1 MDAGEWTSRQC
12 GEYKRGIC
20 MKRASEVGK
29 EIFFGHVG
37 ACIILLCIVPV
48 LFIGRSLFRGFDVQI
63 EQIPSETEDL
73 IVVGFSQLGSESG
86 WRTAHT
92 ASIQQA
98 LTKDAGYFLIFN
110 NARQMQDNQ
119 IKAIRSFISQRVDY
133 IVFAPVIEDGWDTV
147 LQEAKDAKIPVIV
160 TDRMVNVQDD
170 SLYTAWIG
178 MDAKEEGK
186 KAGRW
191 LETYLEQDQRQ
202 AEDINI
208 VVLKGTVGSTAEIGR
223 TEGFDEIAA
232 QHENWHILE
241 SVSAEFTANK
251 AKEVMRSVL
260 RRYPTMDVL
269 ISQNDDMTMGAI
281 EAMQE
286 AGIRF
291 GEGGDVTVIS
301 FDATRDALELVKE
314 GRINV
319 DVECNPVQ
327 GVYVNEVI
335 QKLENGETVEKHY
348 VVEEKVFT
356 RENAAEYLENRKY

>member
-1 MDAGEWTSRQC
+1 MKKGSETV
-12 GEYKRGIC
+12 KRI
-20 MKRASEVGK
+20 
-29 EIFFGHVG
+29 IFGHVG
-37 ACIILLCIVPV
+37 ACIILLCVVPI
-48 LFIGRSLFRGFDVQI
+48 LFIGHQLFWGFEIKVDQTPAESL
-63 EQIPSETEDL
+63 EEDL

-147 LQEAKDAKIPVIV
+147 LQEAKDAGIPVIV

-178 MDAKEEGK
+178 TDTREEGK
-186 KAGRW
+186 RAGRW
-191 LETYLEQDQRQ
+191 LETYLEQKQRQ
-202 AEDINI
+202 TEEINI
-208 VVLKGTVGSTAEIGR
+208 VVLKGTIGSTAEIGR
-223 TEGFDEIAA
+223 TKGFGEIAA
-232 QHENWHILE
+232 QHGNWHILE
-241 SVSAEFTANK
+241 SVTAEFTANK
-251 AKEVMRSVL
+251 AKEVMRSML
-260 RRYPTMDVL
+260 RRYPEMDVL

-286 AGIRF
+286 AGVSY

-327 GVYVNEVI
+327 GAYVAEII
-335 QKLENGETVEKHY
+335 QKLEDKELVEKRY
-348 VVEEKVFT
+348 VVEENIFT
-356 RENAAEYLENRKY
+356 RENAAADLGKRTY

>member
-1 MDAGEWTSRQC
+1 
-12 GEYKRGIC
+12 
-20 MKRASEVGK
+20 MKWVAKTIK
-29 EIFFGHVG
+29 EILFGHVG
-37 ACIILLCIVPV
+37 ACIMLLCIVPV
-48 LFIGRSLFRGFDVQI
+48 LFIGHRLYRGFEIQV
-63 EQIPSETEDL
+63 EQRPAESEEEDL

-98 LTKDAGYFLIFN
+98 LTKDAGYFLVFN
-110 NARQMQDNQ
+110 NARQIQENQ

-147 LQEAKDAKIPVIV
+147 LQEAKEAGIPVIV

-170 SLYTAWIG
+170 SLYTTWIG
-178 MDAKEEGK
+178 MDAREEGK

-191 LETYLEQDQRQ
+191 LEEYLEQERRQ
-202 AEDINI
+202 SEEINI
-208 VVLKGTVGSTAEIGR
+208 IVLKGTIGSTAEIGR
-223 TEGFDEIAA
+223 TKGFGEIAV
-232 QHENWHILE
+232 QHENWHILD
-241 SVSAEFTANK
+241 SVTAEFTANK
-251 AKEVMRSVL
+251 AKEVMRKML
-260 RRYPTMDVL
+260 RRYPEMDVL

-286 AGIRF
+286 AGIRL
-291 GEGGDVTVIS
+291 GEGGDVIVIS

-327 GVYVNEVI
+327 GAYVDKII
-335 QKLENGETVEKHY
+335 QKLENGESVEKRY
-348 VVEEKVFT
+348 VVEERVFT
-356 RENAAEYLENRKY
+356 KENAAEFLNDRTY

>member
-1 MDAGEWTSRQC
+1 MKTTS
-12 GEYKRGIC
+12 KII
-20 MKRASEVGK
+20 K
-29 EIFFGHVG
+29 EIIFGHVG
-37 ACIILLCIVPV
+37 ACIVLLCIVPV
-48 LFIGRSLFRGFDVQI
+48 FFTAYGLYRGFEIKV
-63 EQIPSETEDL
+63 EQISDPSDEEDL

-86 WRTAHT
+86 WRSAHT

-147 LQEAKDAKIPVIV
+147 LLEAKNAKIPVIV
-160 TDRMVNVQDD
+160 TDRKVNVQDD

-186 KAGRW
+186 KAGKW
-191 LETYLEQDQRQ
+191 LESYLEQEQRQ
-202 AEDINI
+202 TEEINI

-223 TEGFDEIAA
+223 TKGFAEIAA
-232 QHENWHILE
+232 RHRNWNILE
-241 SVSAEFTANK
+241 SVTAEFTANK
-251 AKEVMRSVL
+251 AKEVMRDML
-260 RRYPTMDVL
+260 RRYPEMDVL
-269 ISQNDDMTMGAI
+269 ISQNDDMTIGAI
-281 EAMQE
+281 DAIEE
-286 AGIRF
+286 AGISF
-291 GEGGDVTVIS
+291 GEEGDITIIS

-327 GVYVNEVI
+327 GTYVNEII
-335 QKLENGETVEKHY
+335 QKLENGESVQKYY

-356 RENAAEYLENRKY
+356 KENVAEFLKDRKY

>member
-1 MDAGEWTSRQC
+1 MKTTS
-12 GEYKRGIC
+12 KII
-20 MKRASEVGK
+20 K
-29 EIFFGHVG
+29 EIIFGHVG
-37 ACIILLCIVPV
+37 ACIVLLCIVPV
-48 LFIGRSLFRGFDVQI
+48 FFTAYGLYRGFEIKV
-63 EQIPSETEDL
+63 EQISDPSDEEDL

-86 WRTAHT
+86 WRSAHT

-147 LQEAKDAKIPVIV
+147 LLEAKNAKIPVIV
-160 TDRMVNVQDD
+160 TDRKVNVQDD

-186 KAGRW
+186 KAGKW
-191 LETYLEQDQRQ
+191 LESYLEQEQRQ
-202 AEDINI
+202 TEEINI

-223 TEGFDEIAA
+223 TKGFAEIAA
-232 QHENWHILE
+232 RHRNWNILE
-241 SVSAEFTANK
+241 SVTAEFTANK
-251 AKEVMRSVL
+251 AKEVMRDML
-260 RRYPTMDVL
+260 RRYPEMDVL
-269 ISQNDDMTMGAI
+269 ISQNDDMTIGAI
-281 EAMQE
+281 DAMQE
-286 AGIRF
+286 AGISF
-291 GEGGDVTVIS
+291 GEEGDITIIS

-327 GVYVNEVI
+327 GTYVNEII
-335 QKLENGETVEKHY
+335 QKLENGESVQKYY

-356 RENAAEYLENRKY
+356 KENVAEFLKDRKY